1 MIGNEDFKLVKV
13 KATRPRR
20 SMRMLQTCQ
29 QQRTTN
35 AKHAS
40 KQASKQEK
48 KKKDSQKVPSQ
59 QLSTTAL
66 NDPARIP
73 QTRILGK

>member
-13 KATRPRR
+13 KATRSRR

-35 AKHAS
+35 AKH
-40 KQASKQEK
+40 ASKQEK